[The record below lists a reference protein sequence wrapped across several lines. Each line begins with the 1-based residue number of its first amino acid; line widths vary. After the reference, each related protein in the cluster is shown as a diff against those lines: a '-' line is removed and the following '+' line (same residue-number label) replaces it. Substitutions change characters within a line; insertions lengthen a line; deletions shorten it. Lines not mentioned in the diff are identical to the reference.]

1 VGAGWLAT
9 LGVGGAFVACVALV
23 VTARTVERREYTA
36 R

>member
-1 VGAGWLAT
+1 VGAGWLAA
-9 LGVGGAFVACVALV
+9 LGLFGAFVAWVALV